1 MLSAVCVD
9 DLVFYD
15 SKKTMRTLHQ
25 KAADM
30 NRNMK
35 ALQAIQQTL
44 RHASRASASW
54 SGAARDM
61 GPGATAAAAVA
72 GDDAAAGAGA
82 GAPLQAAEFF
92 PSRRLQELFD
102 QCLQDSTQFD
112 DESEDTSSSDID
124 YDALVFAE
132 QVKIYDELRNVWSQV
147 RL

>member
-1 MLSAVCVD
+1 MHTACAD

-30 NRNMK
+30 NRSMK

-44 RHASRASASW
+44 RHASRAASASW
-54 SGAARDM
+54 SAGTRD
-61 GPGATAAAAVA
+61 PLSPA
-72 GDDAAAGAGA
+72 GAAAGDSAGA
-82 GAPLQAAEFF
+82 SSSPPVSAAEFF
-92 PSRRLQELFD
+92 PSKRLQELFD
-102 QCLQDSTQFD
+102 QCLQDSAQFD
-112 DESEDTSSSDID
+112 DDSDTSSDID

-132 QVKIYDELRNVWSQV
+132 QVKIYDELRTVWSQV